1 MSALAFKTEFDRGHT
16 SNCLNAANVS
26 SIELS
31 MRAVAAAALGFIQE
45 VNEGPELGVSCTR
58 KQFEVMEL
66 LVMDATGQGAISR
79 RVQLVIASSVTSR
92 SLSSSYTDVLLDLQ
106 AVLPEHVDEYTQL
119 EITFTLHTYNR

>member
-1 MSALAFKTEFDRGHT
+1 MSRRL
-16 SNCLNAANVS
+16 SCLCG
-26 SIELS
+26 LS
-31 MRAVAAAALGFIQE
+31 LPLSLGSFRE
-45 VNEGPELGVSCTR
+45 VNEGSELEAPCTQ
-58 KQFEVMEL
+58 KQLEVVGL